1 MAGLF
6 ELNYM
11 RINNN
16 MNQKPMLC
24 IYQMNLYIV
33 LNDLL
38 QFLKYIEPRASISIN
53 FSSPQK
59 NNNNKTL

>member
-24 IYQMNLYIV
+24 IYQMNLHIV
-33 LNDLL
+33 LNYLL
-38 QFLKYIEPRASISIN
+38 QFLQNIEPRASISIN